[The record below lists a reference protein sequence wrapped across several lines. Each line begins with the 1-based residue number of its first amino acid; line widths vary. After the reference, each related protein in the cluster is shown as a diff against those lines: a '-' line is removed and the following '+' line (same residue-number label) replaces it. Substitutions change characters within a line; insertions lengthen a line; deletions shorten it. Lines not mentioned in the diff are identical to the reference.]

1 MPNDAKVVITAEDRA
16 SAVFRTL
23 AGNVRGVEGAFERV
37 NAPLA
42 RFQHILAAVG
52 TGAVAAGFRALVTS
66 IDDLDE
72 SAQALGLTAVALS
85 EMQTSARLVGVE
97 AEALGGAM
105 TRLNVKISEA
115 ADGNREASALF
126 RRLGIDI
133 RDQHGAVRSTDAVLA
148 DLAHTFSQFPE
159 GPQKAALA
167 VEVFGRA
174 SARLLP
180 YLNQGAEGLRTF
192 SGLTDETVREA
203 VRLQTEF
210 DKLAVSAERFK
221 NAIAG
226 AVVPATNTFID
237 TVRRLDFKRLF
248 AATFELGRGPS
259 LAVNFTRELTRQLGD
274 AAAARDLYNRAVE
287 EGIKLDAA
295 DRVGGGTRAI
305 PRPERAA
312 AAATAPKEE
321 IDASATALAQFVEQ
335 LQRQRDTLEDISRT
349 EEALRFFRAH
359 PSIDTPAV
367 RELVLSQIELVDAL
381 EAEKRS
387 REELA
392 RLTREEQAAAAAL
405 DAQLDDFSGR
415 AAAVRKDLLNARL
428 EARLLAG
435 EAFTEEEFE
444 ATIRGINGV
453 KDAIE
458 DARDA
463 SDRFALVLTSSL
475 GNLFDQQGASARDFF
490 DALIADVGKL
500 ITQLLILEPLQ
511 KSIAESF
518 KAGKAGGGGFSF
530 SALLS
535 SLGSALVGR
544 FATGTDFVPRTGLA
558 LVHQGERIVPAAQN
572 RRGMRNHVV
581 NVNLPAGANV
591 TRQTAAQIGAAVS
604 RQLTLSD
611 ARNN

>member
-604 RQLTLSD
+604 RQLTLAD